1 MKRKEVTPPASGNT
15 WVYVGTEQKLGGCP
29 GTDNYMDNF
38 ELAVS
43 VEVDN
48 VSSKICA
55 SNLNA
60 FPLSLSSLSSPPL
73 LRVISESRRSGNRKI
88 QGLATGA
95 LLHRPVAAA
104 WLGVEGR
111 PGPFRAAPPTAPGEH
126 LEGAEPTTE
135 HGTLQASPWSW
146 AGCQL

>member
-73 LRVISESRRSGNRKI
+73 LPLCLPPSQEQYKFVYE
-88 QGLATGA
+88 
-95 LLHRPVAAA
+95 VAPEY
-104 WLGVEGR
+104 LSS
-111 PGPFRAAPPTAPGEH
+111 F
-126 LEGAEPTTE
+126 
-135 HGTLQASPWSW
+135 
-146 AGCQL
+146 

>member
-1 MKRKEVTPPASGNT
+1 MKRKGVTPRASGNT

-73 LRVISESRRSGNRKI
+73 LPLCLSPSQEQYKFVYEV
-88 QGLATGA
+88 A
-95 LLHRPVAAA
+95 LEYLSS
-104 WLGVEGR
+104 
-111 PGPFRAAPPTAPGEH
+111 F
-126 LEGAEPTTE
+126 
-135 HGTLQASPWSW
+135 
-146 AGCQL
+146 

>member
-1 MKRKEVTPPASGNT
+1 MTPRASGNT

-73 LRVISESRRSGNRKI
+73 LPLCLSPSQEQYKFVYEV
-88 QGLATGA
+88 A
-95 LLHRPVAAA
+95 LEYLSS
-104 WLGVEGR
+104 
-111 PGPFRAAPPTAPGEH
+111 F
-126 LEGAEPTTE
+126 
-135 HGTLQASPWSW
+135 
-146 AGCQL
+146 